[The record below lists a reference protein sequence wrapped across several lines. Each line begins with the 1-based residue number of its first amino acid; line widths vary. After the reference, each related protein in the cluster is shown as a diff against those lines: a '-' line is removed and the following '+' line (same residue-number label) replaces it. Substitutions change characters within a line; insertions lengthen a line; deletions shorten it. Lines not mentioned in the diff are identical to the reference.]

1 MPDPRPPLPARQTLL
16 LVLLPML
23 ATVVSLRLYL
33 HLVHVRHIYPGG
45 YLVHHLFVG
54 VLILVPAAFLL
65 AFGVRH
71 RVLARVA
78 LGVGT
83 GLILDEV
90 VYLVA
95 TKGSDADYVSRLSLQ
110 GSIVLV
116 LLAVI
121 FLLILYALHRDD
133 DY

>member
-16 LVLLPML
+16 LILLPML
-23 ATVVSLRLYL
+23 VTVFGVRLYL

-54 VLILVPAAFLL
+54 VLILVPAALLL
-65 AFGVRH
+65 AFGTRH

-78 LGVGT
+78 VGMST

-95 TKGSDADYVSRLSLQ
+95 TKASDADYVSRTSLV

-116 LLAVI
+116 SLAAI
-121 FLLILYALHRDD
+121 FLVILYALHREER
-133 DY
+133 